1 MLLQIL
7 LMDYKSVKYII
18 LIDTYTTTSEIS
30 AIWLA

>member
-18 LIDTYTTTSEIS
+18 TYTTTSEIS